1 MVQSS
6 QESRRKYW
14 ATRSSVR
21 SHRSLHSLPRSWE
34 SVNFMS
40 QYHIVLNHSGMAATG
55 NEERM
60 MNDQKEWMPT
70 GNNKWQWRW
79 MNGKM

>member
-1 MVQSS
+1 
-6 QESRRKYW
+6 
-14 ATRSSVR
+14 
-21 SHRSLHSLPRSWE
+21 
-34 SVNFMS
+34 MS